1 MRTPDASSRN
11 ICKRHLRHFG
21 FGRIAEGWIKSAKRK
36 RFAELQ
42 RESYR
47 RNYEK
52 NYPRYL
58 TNARNWRA
66 RKKLADGSHSSEEVQ
81 QMVRDQ
87 GCVCA
92 YCEFPLNVSYHVD
105 HMTPLSRGGRNDW
118 TNLAITCGN
127 CNLSKG
133 SMTLEEVFAE

>member
-1 MRTPDASSRN
+1 VDQIGKVQLDADFREWRARN
-11 ICKRHLRHFG
+11 P
-21 FGRIAEGWIKSAKRK
+21 E

-47 RNYEK
+47 RSYEK

-66 RKKLADGSHSSEEVQ
+66 RRKLADGSHTSEEVQ
-81 QMVRDQ
+81 QMLEDQ
-87 GCVCA
+87 GRLCA
-92 YCEFPLNVSYHVD
+92 YCESPLNGHYHVD
-105 HMTPLSRGGRNDW
+105 HMLPLSRGGRNDW
-118 TNLAITCGN
+118 TNLAVTCRI

-133 SMTLEEVFAE
+133 SVTAEEFFCRMNFR